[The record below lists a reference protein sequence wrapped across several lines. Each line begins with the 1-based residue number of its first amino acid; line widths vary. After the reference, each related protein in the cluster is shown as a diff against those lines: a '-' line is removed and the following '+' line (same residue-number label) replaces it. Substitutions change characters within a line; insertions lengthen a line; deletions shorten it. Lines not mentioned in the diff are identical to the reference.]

1 MKNES
6 LHVRAFEAYESPSA
20 VAVSLEVERI
30 LCDSIP
36 SGGHDSFTEEH
47 DWGFG
52 W

>member
-1 MKNES
+1 MRNES
-6 LHVRAFEAYESPSA
+6 SLACAFEAYESPSA
-20 VAVSLEVERI
+20 CVVSLETERI
-30 LCDSIP
+30 LCDSTP